1 MAQITFKQTTNFTGR
16 NGYMKCSGIDILECT
31 DTVMIAPLTS
41 KGNIGRCD
49 ITVPYESIPD
59 LIEQLK
65 AIKAP

>member
-1 MAQITFKQTTNFTGR
+1 MSQITFKQITNFTGR
-16 NGYMKCSGIDILECT
+16 NGYMKCSGIDILPCQKYI
-31 DTVMIAPLTS
+31 MIAPLTS